1 MPFCAVCF
9 CISAY
14 AAVQRG
20 PQTSLAGDNFLT
32 CVSLLSGTHLVQTV
46 WGDGAVS
53 LGEKL
58 GLQGGTALLPSEVV
72 ACFSNGQTELSWAPS
87 ALVCNVLILHKY
99 FKIQSLPIKIFNI
112 NLLAFFRIEIYF

>member
-20 PQTSLAGDNFLT
+20 PQASLAGDHFLT
-32 CVSLLSGTHLVQTV
+32 CASLLSGTLPVQNV

-53 LGEKL
+53 PEEKL
-58 GLQGGTALLPSEVV
+58 GLPGGTALLPSEAV
-72 ACFSNGQTELSWAPS
+72 ACFANGQTELLWALS
-87 ALVCNVLILHKY
+87 ALVCNVLILYKY